1 MTVLTMQAQPGHAAT
16 PQPIPWRNMVWVT
29 WRQHRAML
37 TSLTALLGAF
47 ALFLF
52 VAGLWVHHNFDA
64 LIACHPANSA
74 ACAALNKSFSQ
85 TDWTM
90 GNTVLIFM
98 NLAPALIGAFTGP
111 SVLARELETGTF
123 RYAWTQGVGRV
134 RLTIAKLVLL
144 AAVITILAWHSASY
158 SPGSST
164 RS

>member
-1 MTVLTMQAQPGHAAT
+1 
-16 PQPIPWRNMVWVT
+16 MVWVT